1 MPSFLSTVIFPGL
14 PCTLPKGSVLS
25 WAWAQAEG
33 RAREGL
39 FPSRGR
45 RHMVISDIGSLGC
58 WVVCA
63 TQVLRTRLTGSSE
76 ALAMLAPPNP
86 RES

>member
-25 WAWAQAEG
+25 WASAQAEG

-45 RHMVISDIGSLGC
+45 
-58 WVVCA
+58 
-63 TQVLRTRLTGSSE
+63 E
-76 ALAMLAPPNP
+76 AQSFPTLAAWGAGLSVPHRSCPQGFQAPQGLWLC
-86 RES
+86 